1 MPRKFLKRIMPDSAA
16 MREHPN
22 LRRFGERLTA
32 PELWHLNRRNVSLAV
47 ALGLF
52 IAFIPML
59 AQMLVAAFFAIWLRV
74 NLPIAVA
81 CVWVT
86 NPLTMPPIWFF
97 TYKVGAKILD
107 VPLRTHDF
115 AFSLEWLQQE
125 ISMIWQPLYVGSLVC
140 GVVAALAGIILVRV
154 IWRIAVIHSWLKRY
168 HRQKKTRQQKDDDSA

>member
-1 MPRKFLKRIMPDSAA
+1 MPRKFLKRIMPDSAT

-22 LRRFGERLTA
+22 LQRFGERLTA
-32 PELWHLNRRNVSLAV
+32 PELWHLNRKSVSLAV

-52 IAFIPML
+52 VAFIPMP
-59 AQMLVAAFFAIWLRV
+59 AQMLVSAFFAIWLRV

-97 TYKVGAKILD
+97 TYKVGAMILD
-107 VPLRTHDF
+107 VPLRTHEF
-115 AFSLEWLQQE
+115 AFTLEWLQQE
-125 ISMIWQPLYVGSLVC
+125 LGMIWQPLYVGSLVC
-140 GVVAALAGIILVRV
+140 GVVVAIAGWALVRI

-168 HRQKKTRQQKDDDSA
+168 YRQKARQQKDDNSV